1 MSPLTQGTVQIYTGS
16 GKGKTTAAVGAAVRA
31 LGHGL
36 TVCMIQ
42 FMKGDPNYGELLLAE
57 KMAGFTI
64 IQSGLPTF
72 VTKGSPGEEDLR
84 LARRGMELARD
95 ALASGQ
101 YDMVILDEINVA
113 VDYGLVPV
121 EEVLE
126 LIDLRPP
133 HVELILTGRYA
144 RSEVIDRAD
153 LVSDVREVKHHYG
166 AGLRAREGIEY

>member
-1 MSPLTQGTVQIYTGS
+1 MSPLTQGTVQIYTGN

-36 TVCMIQ
+36 TVYMIQ
-42 FMKGDPNYGELLLAE
+42 FMKGDPDYGELLLAE
-57 KMAGFTI
+57 KLAGFTI
-64 IQSGLPTF
+64 VQSGLSTF
-72 VTKGSPGEEDLR
+72 VTKGNPTEEDLR
-84 LARRGMELARD
+84 LARRGMEMARD
-95 ALASGQ
+95 ALASGE

-133 HVELILTGRYA
+133 DVELILTGRYA
-144 RSEVIDRAD
+144 RSELIDRAD
-153 LVSDVREVKHHYG
+153 LVSDIREVKHHYG
-166 AGLRAREGIEY
+166 TGLGAREGIEY